1 MGHVHRGVMAIGAVV
16 LLAAAAGRAR
26 AQQPAAGDP
35 RALFQQ
41 GVQLLDEHRYAE
53 AIDALRRSI
62 ALREA
67 PPAVYNLGLAQRG
80 AGYHHDA
87 IESFRRFLVV
97 ATDARFAAT
106 RQTVIDSI
114 AELER
119 SMPVVVLRIAGTP
132 EHVRIDGED
141 VEPSDGTRELRV
153 DPRPHRFEALR
164 AGYAPVSREL
174 QPGPGTRNEV
184 ELDVGSHALPVHLS
198 IEVTPRDAEI
208 RVNGLPVGRGVHA
221 LDGPPG
227 RYVVE
232 ATADGREP
240 ERRVVNLVA
249 GANDRMS
256 IALSE
261 ESPGVTSRWW
271 FWTAI
276 GAVALAAIGVGVGI
290 YAYNTP
296 GPTDNG
302 SLGVFVEVLRAP

>member
-1 MGHVHRGVMAIGAVV
+1 MARVHRGWAVV
-16 LLAAAAGRAR
+16 GAALFLAAVSAPAR
-26 AQQPAAGDP
+26 AQQPASGDP

-87 IESFRRFLVV
+87 IASFRRFLAI
-97 ATDARFAAT
+97 ATDPRFAST
-106 RQTVIDSI
+106 RQTVSDSI

-119 SMPVVVLRIAGTP
+119 SMPVVVLHVAGSP

-141 VEPSDGTRELRV
+141 VEASDGTRELRL

-164 AGYAPVSREL
+164 TGYAPVSREL
-174 QPGPGTRNEV
+174 EPGPGTRNEV
-184 ELDVGSHALPVHLS
+184 ELDVGVHALPVHLS

-208 RVNGLPVGRGVHA
+208 RVNGSVVGRGTYA
-221 LDGPPG
+221 LEDAPG

-232 ATADGREP
+232 ASSDDYEP
-240 ERRVVNLVA
+240 ERRVVTLRA
-249 GANDRMS
+249 GASERMT
-256 IALSE
+256 LSLA
-261 ESPGVTSRWW
+261 ESNPPVTSRWW
-271 FWTAI
+271 FWTSIA
-276 GAVALAAIGVGVGI
+276 AVVAIGVGVGI
-290 YAYNTP
+290 YAYVTP